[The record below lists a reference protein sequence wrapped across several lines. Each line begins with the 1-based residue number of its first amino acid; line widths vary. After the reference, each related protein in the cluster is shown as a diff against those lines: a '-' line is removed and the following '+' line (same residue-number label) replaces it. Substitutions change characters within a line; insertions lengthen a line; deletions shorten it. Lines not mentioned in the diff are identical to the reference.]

1 MQLKSQAFQNGK
13 LIPGKYTCD
22 GKNASPPLVIMDAPK
37 ETKFLAII
45 LDDPDAPRGTFLH
58 WLLWNIPS
66 KVTEIKEGESPGVK
80 GKNDFGKL
88 GYGGPCP
95 PSGIHRYVFRV
106 YALDTS
112 LSLPEG
118 SSSKQVEA
126 AMKGHIV
133 ESAELIGRYART
145 A

>member
-22 GKNASPPLVIMDAPK
+22 GKNVSPPLVIMDAPK
-37 ETKFLAII
+37 ETKSLALIMS
-45 LDDPDAPRGTFLH
+45 DPDAPHGTFLH
-58 WLLWNIPS
+58 WLLWNIPP
-66 KVTEIKEGESPGVK
+66 KVTELKEGESPGVK
-80 GKNDFGKL
+80 GKNDFGKP

-106 YALDTS
+106 YALDIM
-112 LSLPEG
+112 LNHPE
-118 SSSKQVEA
+118 SSTKQQVEA
-126 AMKGHIV
+126 AMKGHILQ
-133 ESAELIGRYART
+133 SAELIGRYSRT

>member
-1 MQLKSQAFQNGK
+1 M
-13 LIPGKYTCD
+13 
-22 GKNASPPLVIMDAPK
+22 
-37 ETKFLAII
+37 
-45 LDDPDAPRGTFLH
+45 DDPDASRGTFLH

-66 KVTEIKEGESPGVK
+66 KVTEIKEGESQGVK

-118 SSSKQVEA
+118 STRQQMEA